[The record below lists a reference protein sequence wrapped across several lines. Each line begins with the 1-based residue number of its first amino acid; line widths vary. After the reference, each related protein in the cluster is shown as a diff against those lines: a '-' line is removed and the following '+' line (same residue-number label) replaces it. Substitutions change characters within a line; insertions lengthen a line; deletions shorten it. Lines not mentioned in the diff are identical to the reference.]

1 MYSWAAANYAG
12 HTKKVS
18 INAIILIAYGASNII
33 GPLTFTGFTAPQYI
47 PAKVAI
53 TVCLAV
59 AIVAA
64 LVLRFVY
71 VWENKRRD
79 GAAAEVGYV
88 EHVHDSEFMDL
99 TDKQNPAFRY
109 AL

>member
-1 MYSWAAANYAG
+1 MYSWGAANYAG

-33 GPLTFTGFTAPQYI
+33 GPLTFTGFTAPEYI

-53 TVCLAV
+53 MVCLAA
-59 AIVAA
+59 AIVA
-64 LVLRFVY
+64 VVILRYWY
-71 VWENKRRD
+71 VWENSRRD
-79 GAAAEVGYV
+79 CSAAASVQGRG
-88 EHVHDSEFMDL
+88 SEWLDL
-99 TDKQNPAFRY
+99 TDKQNSGFRY

>member
-1 MYSWAAANYAG
+1 MYSWGAANYAG
-12 HTKKVS
+12 HTKKIS
-18 INAIILIAYGASNII
+18 INAVILIAYGASNII

-53 TVCLAV
+53 MVCLAV
-59 AIVAA
+59 AIVAT
-64 LVLRFVY
+64 LILRYWY

-79 GAAAEVGYV
+79 RVTAAQGYQ
-88 EHVHDSEFMDL
+88 HVQDVEFMDL
-99 TDKQNPAFRY
+99 TDNQNMEFRY

>member
-1 MYSWAAANYAG
+1 MYSWGAANYAG

-33 GPLTFTGFTAPQYI
+33 GPLTFTGFTAPEYL
-47 PAKVAI
+47 PAKIAI
-53 TVCLAV
+53 MVCLAI
-59 AIVAA
+59 AIVAT

-79 GAAAEVGYV
+79 RVIEAGNNEN
-88 EHVHDSEFMDL
+88 VHDSDFMDL
-99 TDKQNPAFRY
+99 TDMQNPAFRY

>member
-1 MYSWAAANYAG
+1 MYSWGAANYAG

-18 INAIILIAYGASNII
+18 INAIILIAYGPSNII

-53 TVCLAV
+53 MVCLAV
-59 AIVAA
+59 AIAAA
-64 LVLRFVY
+64 LTLRFVY

-79 GAAAEVGYV
+79 RAAAEVGDAGRV
-88 EHVHDSEFMDL
+88 EDSEFMDL
-99 TDKQNPAFRY
+99 TDRQNGSFRY